1 MVSKNC
7 ISQIKSADFP
17 AFFMY
22 FHETLPEV
30 VFKTRRTRESIGEK
44 NCSLV
49 RPWPKSRIPAIE
61 HECLAEMDGKS

>member
-30 VFKTRRTRESIGEK
+30 VFKTRRTHEK
-44 NCSLV
+44 EYWRKKLFPC
-49 RPWPKSRIPAIE
+49 KT
-61 HECLAEMDGKS
+61 LA